1 MGCGVVALSATAY
14 GCAPGVPMPYKQAAF
29 YYWTGTGNSYR
40 AGCWMAGVLERSGAQ
55 ARVVQLG
62 EAWPGREVGE
72 GCDCLLCMAFP
83 THGFTAPWSVIVG
96 AVRLP
101 RRRGTHA
108 VVVATRAGIR
118 IGSLCLPGLEGTAAY
133 LIACILLLK
142 GYRVRGVMGLDMP
155 SNWLALHWGLH
166 PGHVVVISRRAQRKA
181 ERFIARVL
189 GGEVVLWG
197 LVPLLLG
204 LGLSPISLLY
214 LLLGRLLV
222 PKVFFAGPRCT
233 GCGLCAR
240 MCPARAIVM
249 LGAPPRPFWTGRCQ
263 SCQRCMAY
271 CPERAVEASHSWA
284 LALYFITTI
293 PVGAAAIG
301 WFRGHYPD
309 IAESLD
315 LLVPG
320 VLSMYAELI
329 QWLYLLTAVYAL
341 YLPFWLLSRTR
352 WGGRLLAHTTLTTVY
367 RRYHEPET
375 ALDQIM
381 PKRRRAEESPGQGD
395 AS

>member
-1 MGCGVVALSATAY
+1 
-14 GCAPGVPMPYKQAAF
+14 MPYKQAAF
-29 YYWTGTGNSYR
+29 FYSTGTGNSYR
-40 AGCWMAGVLERSGAQ
+40 ACCWMAGVLERSGAETT
-55 ARVVQLG
+55 VVQL
-62 EAWPGREVGE
+62 EASRPGGEVGE
-72 GCDCLLCMAFP
+72 GSDGVLCMAFP

-96 AVRLP
+96 AIGLP

-118 IGSLCLPGLEGTAAY
+118 IGSFCLPGLEGTAAY

-166 PGHVVVISRRAQRKA
+166 PGHVRVISRRAQRKT

-189 GGEVVLWG
+189 AGEVVLWG
-197 LVPLLLG
+197 WVPLLLG
-204 LGLSPISLLY
+204 LVLSPLSLLY
-214 LLLGRLLV
+214 LFLGRLLL

-233 GCGLCAR
+233 GCGLCAQ
-240 MCPARAIVM
+240 MCPAQAIVM
-249 LGAPPRPFWTGRCQ
+249 HGAPPRPFWTGRCQ

-284 LALYFITTI
+284 LALYFITTV

-309 IAESLD
+309 IAESMD
-315 LLVPG
+315 LLVPN

-329 QWLYLLTAVYAL
+329 QWLYLLAAVYAL
-341 YLPFWLLSRTR
+341 YVPFWLLSRTR
-352 WGGRLLAHTTLTTVY
+352 WGGWLLAHTTLTTLY
-367 RRYHEPET
+367 RRYHEPDT
-375 ALDQIM
+375 ALAQIM
-381 PKRRRAEESPGQGD
+381 PRRSGRAEDSGEGD